1 MPKLLVLAGPGDLKL
16 SSYQEIP
23 LKSGEVRA
31 QAIASGISHG
41 TELNLYR
48 GTTPFHHKQFDP
60 DLRLFV
66 EAPDYKPYPSKLG
79 YEWAG
84 RVTEIGTDVTT
95 FQVGDLV
102 HLPFGHGQTHTFDA
116 SVQTMHG
123 PIKPL
128 PAGFN
133 PDRAVVLS
141 LAATAIQAVHDA
153 RIKAGDRVAV
163 FGLGVI
169 GLLTVQLAQLECAGW
184 IGAVDPMPARRA
196 LAREY
201 GADRLLD
208 PNACDVGLEIKATS
222 SFRGADVAI
231 EVSGRYS
238 ALHQAIRCVRV
249 GGTVVAAGYY
259 QKGATSLHLGEEWHH
274 NRVTMVSSMGVW
286 WCPHR
291 DYPAWDVE
299 RVRATA
305 VDFLATGRLK
315 TDGLI
320 THRIPF
326 ERAAEAYE
334 LIDKQ
339 PEETIKVVLTY

>member
-1 MPKLLVLAGPGDLKL
+1 MPKSLVLAGPGDLKL
-16 SSYQEIP
+16 SSYQELP

-31 QAIASGISHG
+31 EAIASGISHG

-66 EAPDYKPYPSKLG
+66 EAPDYEPYPSKLG
-79 YEWAG
+79 YEWVG
-84 RVTEIGTDVTT
+84 RVSEIGTDVTA
-95 FQVGDLV
+95 FQVGDLI
-102 HLPFGHGQTHTFDA
+102 HLPFGHCQTHTFDA
-116 SVQTMHG
+116 GVQTMHG
-123 PIKPL
+123 PIRPL

-141 LAATAIQAVHDA
+141 LAATALQAVHDA
-153 RIKAGDRVAV
+153 RIKVGDRVAV

-169 GLLTVQLAQLECAGW
+169 GLLGVQLARLEGAGW
-184 IGAVDPMPARRA
+184 IDAVDPIQARRA
-196 LAREY
+196 LAQAY
-201 GADRLLD
+201 GADRVLD
-208 PNACDVGLEIKATS
+208 PNTCDAGLEVKAAS
-222 SFRGADVAI
+222 SSAGADVAI
-231 EVSGRYS
+231 EVSGQYS
-238 ALHQAIRCVRV
+238 ALHQAIRSVRV

-259 QKGATSLHLGEEWHH
+259 QTGATSLRLGEEWHH

-291 DYPAWDVE
+291 DYPAWE
-299 RVRATA
+299 LGRVRATA
-305 VDFLATGRLK
+305 VDLLATGRLK
-315 TDGLI
+315 TDSLI

-334 LIDKQ
+334 LIDQ
-339 PEETIKVVLTY
+339 RPEETIKVVLTY